1 MSRTLYF
8 DARNTFN
15 ISSSTGKYNGGNN
28 YAIALLKR
36 LLSNDKVNVLI
47 ICPKNATDYV
57 LNQYSISVDKLI
69 TESSLKN
76 ITFYDNSIY
85 FNPLVSDTKHFLDE
99 LIYVKSN
106 NPTLK
111 IRLTIHDRRHH
122 EDIIDKYNG
131 ILNEGIKHN
140 YFILG
145 VGRFINSIKK
155 DIIVKKI
162 LHLSDEVFTVSNY
175 SMQELLSLGNTNYI
189 SCYVQP
195 IQFTNRTILVEGNYV
210 LFVSAGRSE
219 KNFIRA
225 LKAFEQY
232 VKNKNDK
239 DVRLRVTGLNDRQ
252 KTVIK
257 DKHIIDETILDYQ
270 VDLLGYINGEEFSK
284 LYAECK
290 FLLFTSKS
298 EGFGLPV
305 AEAMFFNKPVVAS
318 RLSSIPEVMGSA
330 AIYVDPYSIDSIASG
345 IEKMMDT
352 KTYNKYVQYTK
363 DKRTIWEKQVVL
375 DNQVLIERITE

>member
-1 MSRTLYF
+1 MSRALYF

-28 YAIALLKR
+28 YAIALLMR
-36 LLSNDKVNVLI
+36 LLNNDKVNVLI
-47 ICPKNATDYV
+47 ICPENVTDYL
-57 LNQYSISVDKLI
+57 LNQYSISSEKLI

-76 ITFYDNSIY
+76 ITFYENSIY
-85 FNPLVSDTKHFLDE
+85 FNPLAPDTKFFFNE
-99 LIYVKSN
+99 LIYVKVK

-131 ILNEGIKHN
+131 ILNEGIKHS

-145 VGRFINSIKK
+145 AGRFINSIKK

-162 LHLSDEVFTVSNY
+162 LDLSDEVFTVSNY
-175 SMQELLSLGNTNYI
+175 SMQELLSLGNPNYI
-189 SCYVQP
+189 SYYVQP
-195 IQFTNRTILVEGNYV
+195 IQFTNITRLVENNYI

-239 DVRLRVTGLNDRQ
+239 DVRLKVTGLNDRQ

-257 DKHIIDETILDYQ
+257 DKRIIDETILDNQ
-270 VDLLGYINGEEFSK
+270 VDLLGYIDDDEFSK

-305 AEAMFFNKPVVAS
+305 AEAMFFEKPVVAS

-352 KTYNKYVQYTK
+352 KTYSKYVQYTK
-363 DKRTIWEKQVVL
+363 EKRTIWEKQVVL